1 MNSRDVGR
9 AAIRL
14 ALTESREEENA
25 LKARLAAIGIRA
37 VAVDFGG
44 EYEGSIPKAVERILV
59 ASKREGVLPDDH
71 VHQGPAAGACREAL
85 SQLQARALGFNMG
98 GKMALTCGAEHLAVA
113 VYAGIGLA
121 YLDDQGVAIAHRAV
135 PSPVVGEALG
145 QAGHTPQPHP
155 VHPGHPHSETP
166 HPPRP

>member
-14 ALTESREEENA
+14 ALTETREEESA
-25 LKARLAAIGIRA
+25 LKARLVAVGIRA

-98 GKMALTCGAEHLAVA
+98 GKMALGYGNEHLAVA

-121 YLDDQGVAIAHRAV
+121 YLDDQGVAVAHRAV
-135 PSPVVGEALG
+135 PAVVATGETIA
-145 QAGHTPQPHP
+145 PHHSA
-155 VHPGHPHSETP
+155 HPRT
-166 HPPRP
+166 